1 MDNFNTC
8 KHTYTGNK
16 HYPIASKEDKAEDY
30 EFYEILLNAPDS
42 EIDETI
48 IEKNNNNRLDS
59 SYKVTYPFGYDI
71 NSEDKYTEWFGLPPN
86 EENNP
91 IYYTLN
97 FDYRKYKRIMENKIK
112 SLDAFKEQLLDSSNI
127 RYYVVRDRQFFTG
140 VPYVYPEIKIHLL
153 DKEE

>member
-1 MDNFNTC
+1 MDNFNTY

-16 HYPIASKEDKAEDY
+16 HYPIASKEDKV
-30 EFYEILLNAPDS
+30 LNAPDS

-127 RYYVVRDRQFFTG
+127 RYYVVRNRQFFTG

-153 DKEE
+153 DKEK